1 MNRLT
6 IIGNLTKDPETR
18 QTGNGKSVCNF
29 TLAVS
34 RREKDENGQNKA
46 DFFRV
51 AAWGQMGEN
60 CQKYL
65 TKGRKVAVVGTVS
78 VRPYTDKDG
87 KPAASMDV
95 FAQEV
100 EFLGSGK
107 DGNGTGNHEPAQASD
122 PAPAMASTAVPVDVD
137 GELPF

>member
-1 MNRLT
+1 MQKLFMT
-6 IIGNLTKDPETR
+6 GNLTKDPETR

-29 TLAVS
+29 TVAVS

-100 EFLGSGK
+100 EFLSSAQGGQAQ
-107 DGNGTGNHEPAQASD
+107 GTAAPAQAEHPSGGF
-122 PAPAMASTAVPVDVD
+122 TAVEAED
-137 GELPF
+137 LPF